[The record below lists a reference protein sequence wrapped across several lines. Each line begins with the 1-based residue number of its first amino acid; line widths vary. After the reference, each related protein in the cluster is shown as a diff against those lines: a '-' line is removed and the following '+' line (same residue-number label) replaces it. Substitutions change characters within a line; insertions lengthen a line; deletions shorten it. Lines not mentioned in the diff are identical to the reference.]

1 MAIFDNGETLPIY
14 QLPIATFPNV
24 NGLLAKTGNVY
35 IGSDSSGSPVL
46 RFAKTGSAGAIASGA
61 LENSTVDIGT
71 EFTNMIIA
79 QRAYSATARVIT
91 TADEMLDD
99 LVRIKR

>member
-1 MAIFDNGETLPIY
+1 
-14 QLPIATFPNV
+14 
-24 NGLLAKTGNVY
+24 
-35 IGSDSSGSPVL
+35 
-46 RFAKTGSAGAIASGA
+46 
-61 LENSTVDIGT
+61 VDIGT

-79 QRAYSATARVIT
+79 QRAYSATSRVIT